1 MTPDQF
7 AADGYDAVYV
17 LYEAMKKADV
27 KDVKISASDLCEIL
41 KTTISADD
49 FTFTGVTGG
58 MTWDAS
64 GAPAKEPVIVKLS

>member
-1 MTPDQF
+1 
-7 AADGYDAVYV
+7 
-17 LYEAMKKADV
+17 MKKADV

-49 FTFTGVTGG
+49 FSFTGTTGG